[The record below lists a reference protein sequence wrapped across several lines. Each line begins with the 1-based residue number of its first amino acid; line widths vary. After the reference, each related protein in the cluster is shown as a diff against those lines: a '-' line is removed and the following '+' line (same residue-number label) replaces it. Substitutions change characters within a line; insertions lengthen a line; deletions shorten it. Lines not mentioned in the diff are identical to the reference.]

1 MESSGTRLILM
12 SCRETILAL
21 YIIAKPPLCVSKA
34 TQFSLYCH
42 LGWHPETLL
51 FLTKRKS
58 KTTKMTF
65 LGKFLASISKVLTD
79 LKFRAFSVTF
89 GRRCET
95 ERRQIQGTLWY
106 SLILMKME
114 PNYNY
119 ICGRW
124 KKIDFLCRIFFQE
137 QHTLMHTSV
146 LNLLFSLPSSMLGQL
161 KKNGK

>member
-1 MESSGTRLILM
+1 MESSGSRLILM
-12 SCRETILAL
+12 SCRGTILAL

-51 FLTKRKS
+51 FLPKRKS

-65 LGKFLASISKVLTD
+65 LGKFPASISKVLTD

-95 ERRQIQGTLWY
+95 ERKQSQGKTWL
-106 SLILMKME
+106 SQVLVTRARRVHHVCDCVCLLEKGVSCISNPHLHSGVTVLLR
-114 PNYNY
+114 P
-119 ICGRW
+119 
-124 KKIDFLCRIFFQE
+124 
-137 QHTLMHTSV
+137 V
-146 LNLLFSLPSSMLGQL
+146 LNACL
-161 KKNGK
+161 